1 MTLETEDDPYNG
13 KILLA
18 AVICL
23 SFVVL
28 FVVLLHAYGRWLLR
42 RSRDRAAASASAANE
57 ARFHHRWRS
66 SAERAGFWARD
77 DGCHGLDAK
86 VVAALPE
93 FVNGEKG
100 KVVDC
105 VVCLSAMQEGEKGRL
120 LPRCGHGFH
129 APCIDAWLRWHSTCP
144 ICRAAVQGEATVE
157 EVVVVV
163 EGGDLVGGSGVVQE
177 TEARGGACHGIQ
189 IDAKEEAAAA
199 ASAAVAA
206 AATPMSSSS
215 SSSVVSSSL
224 KRMLSK
230 SRSEKRVSPSA
241 IGN

>member
-1 MTLETEDDPYNG
+1 MIPTTERSCSRPSSACPSSSFSSSSSTRT
-13 KILLA
+13 A
-18 AVICL
+18 A
-23 SFVVL
+23 
-28 FVVLLHAYGRWLLR
+28 G
-42 RSRDRAAASASAANE
+42 
-57 ARFHHRWRS
+57 S
-66 SAERAGFWARD
+66 SAEAATAQRPLPPRQTKLVSTIGGGARQSVRGVWARD

-163 EGGDLVGGSGVVQE
+163 EGGDLVGGSVVVQE

-189 IDAKEEAAAA
+189 IDAKEEAAA